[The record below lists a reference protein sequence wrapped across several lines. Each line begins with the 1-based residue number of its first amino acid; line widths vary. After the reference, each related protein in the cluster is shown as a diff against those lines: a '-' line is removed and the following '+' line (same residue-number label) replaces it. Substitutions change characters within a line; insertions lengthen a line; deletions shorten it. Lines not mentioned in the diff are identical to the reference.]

1 MGYFRGTRTRVG
13 VGGNFDCRI
22 RRPRRVSEPPPRT
35 KTGTFVSDGSGI
47 IREGLCADPAG
58 GRPEDRI
65 FSRTDL
71 VSAQMFTVPVWY
83 RRRSS
88 PYRAGI
94 GPDVHRTGL
103 VSPIVTAPQ
112 RTVRS
117 GTGAG
122 VIIISSVLSYF
133 APRLDARAAYGPS
146 PHHRARA
153 RASSVVDAR
162 VAPPQ
167 HRQYTCFSISSSVFL
182 RSERNAK

>member
-1 MGYFRGTRTRVG
+1 VRILLGG
-13 VGGNFDCRI
+13 VLRI
-22 RRPRRVSEPPPRT
+22 GFSHVPIWYRLRCSPYR
-35 KTGTFVSDGSGI
+35 SGI
-47 IREGLCADPAG
+47 GAD
-58 GRPEDRI
+58 RH
-65 FSRTDL
+65 RTGL

-88 PYRAGI
+88 PYRSGI

-182 RSERNAK
+182 RSERNACSLI